1 MGDGQDRQDAV
12 DESADLAEVVASL
25 DEPEPGAEPADS
37 ALAAPEAA
45 GDTTEPLAAE
55 TVDPEISA
63 LQADLETD
71 GDSLVA
77 EEPVAAVV
85 PSPEPQTEEAVEPA
99 PAETAVVEPAEA
111 APVGDEQAALQD
123 TKDISLPDDRA
134 GIPIWPFLVYIGLWI
149 VFAGLFVWQAL
160 QVPAGT
166 PVYELNLYGLS
177 ILVGLILT
185 ALGPL
190 LAIGVWLGC
199 WLARPGAR
207 SGLFSRSLI
216 IGAVSTLAGV
226 ALWLIALGAVDM
238 LRLGRLL

>member
-1 MGDGQDRQDAV
+1 MGDGQDLQGAA

-25 DEPEPGAEPADS
+25 DEPEPGAESAEPASPADI
-37 ALAAPEAA
+37 PEPPVA
-45 GDTTEPLAAE
+45 EP
-55 TVDPEISA
+55 VDPEISA
-63 LQADLETD
+63 LQAELDAE
-71 GDSLVA
+71 SEPPVA
-77 EEPVAAVV
+77 EGSVVEAA
-85 PSPEPQTEEAVEPA
+85 PAPEPQPAAPVEPA
-99 PAETAVVEPAEA
+99 PAEPAAVQPAEPAA
-111 APVGDEQAALQD
+111 VGDEAAAMQD

-134 GIPIWPFLVYIGLWI
+134 GIPIWPFLVYIGLWL

-166 PVYELNLYGLS
+166 PLYELNLYGLS

-207 SGLFSRSLI
+207 TGLFSRSLI

-226 ALWLIALGAVDM
+226 AVWLMALGAVDM